1 MTKNKPFQFKFFLPD
16 ARLLGNDEIESL
28 RAKLDQSS
36 PRNIEKGLWIE
47 MTCPDQSCLDNE
59 GRLTLPVT
67 GNKPERKGIFL
78 NLFCPEGRC
87 EIVQST
93 DIP

>member
-1 MTKNKPFQFKFFLPD
+1 MNPNKPFQFKFFLPE
-16 ARLLGNDEIESL
+16 ARLLDNDEVAAL
-28 RAKLDQSS
+28 HAKLNQSAPS
-36 PRNIEKGLWIE
+36 STDKGLWIE
-47 MTCPDQSCLDNE
+47 MTCPDRSCLDDE

-67 GNKPERKGIFL
+67 GEEPKQKGIFL

-93 DIP
+93 DVP